1 MKVAIAI
8 ALTLVATGA
17 AAQQS
22 GSSRRAPLANVD
34 DLEPAVDV
42 GATRVALISPGSGTD
57 SSATRG
63 SASTPGDAPDAGT
76 NASYR
81 TPRAARHGLARSGNH
96 VNYRQCGIA

>member
-8 ALTLVATGA
+8 ALMLVATGA

-42 GATRVALISPGSGTD
+42 GATRVALISPAAAQTPPPPAAAPPPPVTPAGAGTD
-57 SSATRG
+57 
-63 SASTPGDAPDAGT
+63 ASD
-76 NASYR
+76 R

>member
-8 ALTLVATGA
+8 ALMLVVTGA
-17 AAQQS
+17 AAQES

-42 GATRVALISPGSGTD
+42 GATRVALISPAAAQTAA
-57 SSATRG
+57 ATRG
-63 SASTPGDAPDAGT
+63 SASTPGDAGTDA
-76 NASYR
+76 SDR
-81 TPRAARHGLARSGNH
+81 TARAARHGLARSGNH